1 MKDRTNEIL
10 KYVASLSGWERKFAG
25 DLILFSGEFQK
36 YMHETG
42 CTMDQFCTDFEVS
55 PREAEKLLNGGINY
69 SIKHLAT
76 LEYLWTQHR
85 RSKVDKQVVKIV
97 NQEKV

>member
-10 KYVASLSGWERKFAG
+10 KYVSSLSGWERKFAG
-25 DLILFSGEFQK
+25 DLIAISGEFQK

-42 CTMDQFCTDFEVS
+42 SNMDQFCADFEVS
-55 PREAEKLLNGGINY
+55 PRDAEKLLNGGISY

-76 LEYLWTQHR
+76 LEYLWTKHR
-85 RSKVDKQVVKIV
+85 RLK
-97 NQEKV
+97 QEKQ